1 MSQILRQYIDENGLQ
16 ITEFTRDGV
25 TVSATIK
32 QTIPVDLP
40 EPIPIE
46 PQPTLE
52 EKLARMEQQL
62 QEQALIQLEVLAT
75 IYEEL
80 LMKG

>member
-1 MSQILRQYIDENGLQ
+1 MSIKILNKYEEDGYLVS
-16 ITEFTRDGV
+16 EFTRDGE
-25 TVSATIK
+25 TISHV
-32 QTIPVDLP
+32 IRECLEVAPA
-40 EPIPIE
+40 E

-52 EKLARMEQQL
+52 EKIARMEQQIE
-62 QEQALIQLEVLAT
+62 EQSLVQLEVLAT